1 MKILIGVIV
10 ALVLGL
16 AGAGWGLKQSLAREA
31 TAREQLAGAQA
42 ALEQAENQNKTLVAR
57 FDTLD
62 TVLKGLSDSQQKNQ
76 AELTVRLA
84 TIKNIV
90 QEPQD
95 DPIAIQCLD
104 VRVPAQFDRGLR

>member
-1 MKILIGVIV
+1 MKILIGVII

-16 AGAGWGLKQSLAREA
+16 TGAGWGLKQSLAREA

-42 ALEQAENQNKTLVAR
+42 ALEQAESQNTILVGR

-62 TVLKGLSDSQQKNQ
+62 TVLKALNASQQKNQ
-76 AELTVRLA
+76 AELTGRLA
-84 TIKNIV
+84 AIKNIV

>member
-1 MKILIGVIV
+1 MKILIGVII

-16 AGAGWGLKQSLAREA
+16 AGVGWGLKQSLAREV

-42 ALEQAENQNKTLVAR
+42 ALEQAESQNKTLVGR

-62 TVLKGLSDSQQKNQ
+62 TVLKALNASQQKNQ
-76 AELTVRLA
+76 AELTGRLA
-84 TIKNIV
+84 AIKNIV